1 MKRTQTA
8 LILATATALL
18 AGCGGTDA
26 TPARSTA
33 VQPQSSGTTIG
44 HGAGTLDCQDFP
56 FIGSGKDD
64 WRESSAYFGPF
75 GMLVTDYAKGSRR
88 GDGLLHTKIPVLV
101 EGQRSVVLSVPDD
114 ESDRVGIE
122 AVNDHRDQ
130 LLSKL
135 RLDPCGDRRRTIWA
149 AGVATRDRA
158 PVILDVEV
166 DGKRQGTITVGP

>member
-1 MKRTQTA
+1 MA
-8 LILATATALL
+8 LVLAGAMALL

-26 TPARSTA
+26 TATRSTA
-33 VQPQSSGTTIG
+33 LQPRSSGTTIG
-44 HGAGTLDCQDFP
+44 HGATTFSCQTFP
-56 FIGSGKDD
+56 FIGSGKGD
-64 WRESSAYFGPF
+64 WRKSSAHFGPF
-75 GMLVTDYAKGSRR
+75 GMLVTDYAKGGRH

-122 AVNDHRDQ
+122 VLKPDHP
-130 LLSKL
+130 LSKL

-149 AGVATRDRA
+149 AGVATRDHA

-166 DGKRQGTITVGP
+166 DGKRRGTITVGSL

>member
-1 MKRTQTA
+1 MV
-8 LILATATALL
+8 LL

-26 TPARSTA
+26 TATRSTA
-33 VQPQSSGTTIG
+33 FQPQSSGATIG
-44 HGAGTLDCQDFP
+44 HGAATLNCQTFP

-64 WRESSAYFGPF
+64 WRKSSAHLGPV
-75 GMLVTDYAKGSRR
+75 GMLVTDYAEDSRR

-122 AVNDHRDQ
+122 VVKPGHP
-130 LLSKL
+130 LSKL
-135 RLDPCGDRRRTIWA
+135 RLDPCGDRPRTIWA
-149 AGVATRDRA
+149 AGVATRDHA

-166 DGKRQGTITVGP
+166 DGKRRGTITVGVEEGVPRSGRP